1 MTIRFI
7 LATKVHLDTKVS
19 KPHTVVEVPI
29 GRETCTAPVHQDTPP
44 ARCIPEQPD
53 VWSPDEARKTGGRM
67 KVAYWVLLVIAV
79 ALGIFGYVR
88 DMQWL
93 IFVGVAILLVAIAV
107 DPKRSFFGRRKNS

>member
-1 MTIRFI
+1 
-7 LATKVHLDTKVS
+7 
-19 KPHTVVEVPI
+19 
-29 GRETCTAPVHQDTPP
+29 
-44 ARCIPEQPD
+44 
-53 VWSPDEARKTGGRM
+53 M

-107 DPKRSFFGRRKNS
+107 DPKRSFFGPRKNS